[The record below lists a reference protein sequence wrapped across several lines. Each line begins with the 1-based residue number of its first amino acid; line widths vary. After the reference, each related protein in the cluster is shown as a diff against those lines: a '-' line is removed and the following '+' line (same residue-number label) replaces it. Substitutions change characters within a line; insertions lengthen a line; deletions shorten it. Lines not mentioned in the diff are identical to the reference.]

1 LGTSVRHGT
10 SIDSMPIS
18 GTTSRPAPLSSSST
32 ANPPPRAASTS
43 VRRRYR
49 CTARHNGTTS
59 RTESGWQR
67 CWTYLRAAL
76 NIDPSLPPAWTNL
89 AVVLARLG
97 REQEAANARERAAAS
112 EADPPRGFPYGVGNG
127 YLLGDGAGQRFM
139 LVLSDD
145 AGSLALYHPAR
156 SRLSRR

>member
-1 LGTSVRHGT
+1 VLDGSPKRARMRFDNALAGNQELQEALVNRG
-10 SIDSMPIS
+10 
-18 GTTSRPAPLSSSST
+18 ALS
-32 ANPPPRAASTS
+32 AHQGDLAA
-43 VRRRYR
+43 
-49 CTARHNGTTS
+49 AAAD
-59 RTESGWQR
+59 
-67 CWTYLRAAL
+67 LRAAL